1 MTRLNKLLLVPYIL
15 WLGIFIIIPIL
26 LLIYFS
32 LTDSAGHWSLS
43 NYHQILSWQYV
54 KMFSTSMIYAFIITF
69 ITLLVSY
76 PAAYYVAQSRHQQ
89 MLLLILIVPTWINLL
104 LKTYAFIG
112 IFSHDGI
119 INRILHTVHL
129 PELNILFTGP
139 AFVVVAVYI

>member
-1 MTRLNKLLLVPYIL
+1 MTRLNKLLLLPYIL

-89 MLLLILIVPTWINLL
+89 MLLLI
-104 LKTYAFIG
+104 
-112 IFSHDGI
+112 
-119 INRILHTVHL
+119 
-129 PELNILFTGP
+129 
-139 AFVVVAVYI
+139 